1 MRSWWN
7 RRSRIAK
14 IAVVIWAV
22 FTMLVLFVIVVVVT
36 APATDEEAQ
45 AVATPQADATQTPE
59 DVLREFTLCSRLK
72 ANKTMIWG
80 QASGVIYSGD
90 PSVTGQIEIGD
101 YVTILTPRPD
111 DDGNIRVQ
119 VSPHDDRT
127 VGVDG
132 KVWIN
137 WASLIQTRTE
147 RDMFTCESAEG
158 L

>member
-7 RRSRIAK
+7 RRSRFGK
-14 IAVVIWAV
+14 IAVVLWSI
-22 FTMLVLFVIVVVVT
+22 LIVLIAFIVIVMIA
-36 APATDEEAQ
+36 APETDEEAQ

-111 DDGNIRVQ
+111 DAGNIRVQ
-119 VSPHDDRT
+119 VLPHDDRT

-137 WASLIQTRTE
+137 WASLVQTRTE
-147 RDMFTCESAEG
+147 RVMFTCES
-158 L
+158 